1 MTKVIHGAG
10 SPCQNA
16 GSVYRGDLVLPSI
29 PAPHLPTPP
38 SPYPRP
44 GAARSLTVTGSSS
57 CCSISLK
64 LAMRKPRQALQS
76 RRSRAAALC
85 GSTAPA
91 TKLRGQAGQL
101 GAAPPPT
108 TSPGARPCPGCSTRH
123 TALPPGSGREPTRP
137 GQEKPHEQGK
147 PPPQGGG
154 SLWRGA
160 GLAVTLPLT
169 YLTLRSWC
177 GPPGDWSSGVLS
189 EGPSV

>member
-16 GSVYRGDLVLPSI
+16 SSVYRGDLVLPSI

-101 GAAPPPT
+101 GAAPPPPPH
-108 TSPGARPCPGCSTRH
+108 PGPGPAQGAQPGTPPCPQGAGGS
-123 TALPPGSGREPTRP
+123 PPGLARRNPTNKENPRLREVAAC
-137 GQEKPHEQGK
+137 
-147 PPPQGGG
+147 GGVPAW
-154 SLWRGA
+154 L
-160 GLAVTLPLT
+160 
-169 YLTLRSWC
+169 
-177 GPPGDWSSGVLS
+177 
-189 EGPSV
+189 